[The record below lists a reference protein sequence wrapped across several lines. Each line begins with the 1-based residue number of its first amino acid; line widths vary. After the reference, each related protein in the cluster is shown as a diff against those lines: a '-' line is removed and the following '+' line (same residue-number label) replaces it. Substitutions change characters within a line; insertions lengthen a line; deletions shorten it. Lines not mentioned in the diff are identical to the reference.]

1 MYLIS
6 PLLNYFK
13 VNQDVNEGSALY
25 FEEEQV
31 KISFAL
37 VVCHPQANNVSFVLY
52 FYIEESWKYI
62 QSKVFVPSPFFDVC
76 LQRTQILRVGK
87 SKCWKMLFKD
97 MVYDVMYLKRLS
109 LYLCNC
115 IRRDPSYDW
124 KTTFAVCHFQ
134 ILKKYEVMPKM
145 SGRADRYI

>member
-31 KISFAL
+31 KITFAL

-62 QSKVFVPSPFFDVC
+62 QSKVYAVPFLMYFCIKRKFYVLENPS
-76 LQRTQILRVGK
+76 VGK
-87 SKCWKMLFKD
+87 CYLKIW
-97 MVYDVMYLKRLS
+97 YDVMYLKLLS

-115 IRRDPSYDW
+115 TEMHSDW

-134 ILKKYEVMPKM
+134 ITKQEEVEPKM
-145 SGRADRYI
+145 TV

>member
-1 MYLIS
+1 M
-6 PLLNYFK
+6 F
-13 VNQDVNEGSALY
+13 
-25 FEEEQV
+25 
-31 KISFAL
+31 
-37 VVCHPQANNVSFVLY
+37 LY

-76 LQRTQILRVGK
+76 LQRTQILCVGK

-145 SGRADRYI
+145 SGRADRYIGAQWTWSIYFGWDWSTATNFLWILENVPLSGV